1 MKFDVSLSSAKLILQ
16 FKKRPCNGIF
26 LHGFDVCLWFHNRQI
41 FTYFCIYKL
50 FQFFCSKVILLCKLQ
65 FCFSHLNTK
74 GIVYCLDCKNKI
86 FLLCNYFSY
95 KFWCS
100 IKLFNFQKVILI
112 VPFHFVFKYGWT
124 TFYDSR
130 NDLYMLGI
138 SL

>member
-16 FKKRPCNGIF
+16 FKKRPCNCIF

-50 FQFFCSKVILLCKLQ
+50 FQFFCSKIILLCKLQ
-65 FCFSHLNTK
+65 FWFSHLNTK
-74 GIVYCLDCKNKI
+74 GIVYFLDCKNKI

-100 IKLFNFQKVILI
+100 IKLFNFQKIFLI
-112 VPFHFVFKYGWT
+112 VSFHFVFKYGWT